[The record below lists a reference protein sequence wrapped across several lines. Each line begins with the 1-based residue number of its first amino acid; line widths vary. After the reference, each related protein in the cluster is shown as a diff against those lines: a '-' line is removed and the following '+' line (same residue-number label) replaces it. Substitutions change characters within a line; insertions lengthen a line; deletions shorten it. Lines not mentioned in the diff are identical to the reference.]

1 MFDGQ
6 FAIGGFERVVAKRVI
21 AFLTCRGFNGQMRAS
36 REGGQGMA
44 FRMHQAKEP
53 NISCDHSLLLHLQR
67 EKIGLK
73 GHEIAL
79 NV

>member
-1 MFDGQ
+1 
-6 FAIGGFERVVAKRVI
+6 
-21 AFLTCRGFNGQMRAS
+21 MRAS